1 MNRRTGKKLTQFVV
15 LAGIIGLL
23 TLIIVKMGGGD
34 KIKAQLLEQ
43 DIAKQIAATE
53 ILKDDLADKVN
64 HFIES
69 VETKTELVVLT
80 ETGSFDL
87 EHTVY
92 SDDWNKWFTTSKLFM
107 TVDYS
112 AIVTIPTNMIT
123 LTNVNNV
130 VYASF
135 NNDSFKTKS
144 VELTDKNILTDRSMF
159 GKVFTDED
167 KIALESLLV
176 KEIKTAVLS
185 EANLKT
191 SNETLKEYLRESAN
205 KFGVSIVF
213 N

>member
-1 MNRRTGKKLTQFVV
+1 MIKSTGKKLTHLVI
-15 LAGIIGLL
+15 LAGVVGVFI
-23 TLIIVKMGGGD
+23 LIAIKMINSD
-34 KIKAQLLEQ
+34 KVAAQLIEQ
-43 DIAKQIAATE
+43 DIAKQVATAE
-53 ILKDDLADKVN
+53 LLRNDLADKIN

-80 ETGSFDL
+80 ETGSFEM
-87 EHTVY
+87 EHKVF
-92 SDDWNKWFTTSKLFM
+92 SDEWNKWFTSSKLFM
-107 TVDYS
+107 EVDYS

-123 LTNVNNV
+123 FTNVNNV

-144 VELTDKNILTDRSMF
+144 VEITDKNILTDRSMF

-176 KEIKTAVLS
+176 DEIKTTVLS
-185 EANLKT
+185 EENLKL
-191 SNETLKEYLRESAN
+191 SSESLKEYLETMAS
-205 KFGVSIVF
+205 KFGVVIMF